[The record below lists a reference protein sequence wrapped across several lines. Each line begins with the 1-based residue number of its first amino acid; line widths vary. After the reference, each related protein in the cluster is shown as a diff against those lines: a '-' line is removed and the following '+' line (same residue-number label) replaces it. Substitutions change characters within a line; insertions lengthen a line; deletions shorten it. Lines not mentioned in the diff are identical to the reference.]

1 MGKCDRGIDPI
12 RSKAEYS
19 KYQKEYPKN
28 HKKIGKSR
36 IMQILIK
43 RYERSADLTARSSLS
58 QLIATCNDEIWTTSK
73 TWSPKKFIFKM
84 VIIFSFIEYKLLNLE
99 YK

>member
-36 IMQILIK
+36 IMHILIK
-43 RYERSADLTARSSLS
+43 RYERFANLTARSSLS
-58 QLIATCNDEIWTTSK
+58 QLIATCNEEVLTKIWSDQ
-73 TWSPKKFIFKM
+73 KFP
-84 VIIFSFIEYKLLNLE
+84 FSRPDFDKDDAG
-99 YK
+99 KG